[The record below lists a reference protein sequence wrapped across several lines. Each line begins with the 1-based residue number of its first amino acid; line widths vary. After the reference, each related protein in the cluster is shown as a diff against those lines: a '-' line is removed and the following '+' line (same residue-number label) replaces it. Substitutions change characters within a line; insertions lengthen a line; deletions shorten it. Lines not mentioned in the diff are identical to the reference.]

1 MIDLTDVVSAII
13 TLLCALISAF
23 LIPYLKSKVDAERL
37 AKIQK
42 WVNVAVEAAEM
53 IYKGAG
59 RGEEKKA
66 YVKACLEAHG
76 YALDVDEI
84 ENLIES
90 AVYDLNFIKIVENN
104 EIEISEADNPEA

>member
-1 MIDLTDVVSAII
+1 MIDLTDVVAAII

-23 LIPYLKSKVDAERL
+23 LIPYLKAKFDTEKL
-37 AKIQK
+37 AKIQT
-42 WVNVAVEAAEM
+42 WVNAAVEAAEM

-90 AVYDLNFIKIVENN
+90 AVYDLNFIRVEND
-104 EIEISEADNPEA
+104 ETEISEADNPEA